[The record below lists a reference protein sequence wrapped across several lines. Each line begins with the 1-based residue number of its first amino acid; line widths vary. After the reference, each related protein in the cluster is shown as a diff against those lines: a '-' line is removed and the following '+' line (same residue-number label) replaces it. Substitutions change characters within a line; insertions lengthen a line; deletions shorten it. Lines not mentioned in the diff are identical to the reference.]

1 MKLLKS
7 EKNDM
12 DAGNDIILRAE
23 NVTRDFYRK
32 SEVIHAVRGV
42 SVEIKRGTFNILCG
56 RSGSGNTTL
65 INMLA
70 AIDTPTSGDIFF
82 EDVNVALLNERKRD
96 ELRRKNIGIIFQNT
110 ALLAQMSA
118 LENVEFSLSVSGKK
132 VKNKKDL
139 CIEWLEKLGI
149 RERRNHMPAE
159 MSGGEQA
166 RVAISRALVHSPKL
180 ILADE
185 PTSELDSKTSFRV
198 VDLFRELVDKE
209 GLTIVMTTHD
219 VNIMDVADT
228 IYTMEDG
235 VIVSERKG
243 NKAI

>member
-1 MKLLKS
+1 MEAGYDVILK
-7 EKNDM
+7 
-12 DAGNDIILRAE
+12 AE
-23 NVTRDFYRK
+23 NVTRDFHRK

-42 SVEIKRGTFNILCG
+42 SVNIKRGTFNILCG
-56 RSGSGNTTL
+56 RSGSGKTTL

-70 AIDTPTSGDIFF
+70 AIDTPTSGNIFF
-82 EDVNVALLNERKRD
+82 DDVNVALLNERKRD

-132 VKNKKDL
+132 VKNKRDL
-139 CIEWLEKLGI
+139 SIEWLEKLGI

-243 NKAI
+243 NRT

>member
-1 MKLLKS
+1 M
-7 EKNDM
+7 EP
-12 DAGNDIILRAE
+12 GNDIILKAE

-42 SVEIKRGTFNILCG
+42 SVDIKRGTFNILCG
-56 RSGSGNTTL
+56 RSGSGKTTL

-70 AIDTPTSGDIFF
+70 AIDTPTSGTILFD
-82 EDVNVALLNERKRD
+82 DVNIALLNERKRD

-132 VKNKKDL
+132 IKNKRDVS
-139 CIEWLEKLGI
+139 IEWLEKLGI

-243 NKAI
+243 NRT

>member
-1 MKLLKS
+1 MADK
-7 EKNDM
+7 DY
-12 DAGNDIILRAE
+12 ILRAE
-23 NVTRDFYRK
+23 QVTRDFYRK

-42 SVEIKRGTFNILCG
+42 DVSIERGTFNILCG
-56 RSGSGNTTL
+56 KSGSGKTTF

-70 AIDTPTSGDIFF
+70 AIDIPTSGKIYFNDEDIT
-82 EDVNVALLNERKRD
+82 VLSERKRD

-118 LENVEFSLSVSGKK
+118 VENVEFALSVSGLK
-132 VKNKKDL
+132 VKNKRDVS
-139 CIEWLEKLGI
+139 ISWLEKLGI

-166 RVAISRALVHSPKL
+166 RVAISRALVHSPCL

-185 PTSELDSKTSFRV
+185 PTAELDPKTAFKV

-209 GLTIVMTTHD
+209 KLTIVMTTHD
-219 VNIMDVADT
+219 VNIMDVADH

-235 VIVSERKG
+235 VIVSEREG
-243 NKAI
+243 NRSL

>member
-1 MKLLKS
+1 M
-7 EKNDM
+7 E
-12 DAGNDIILRAE
+12 AGNDIILKAE

-42 SVEIKRGTFNILCG
+42 SVDIKRGTFNILCG
-56 RSGSGNTTL
+56 RSGSGKTTL

-70 AIDTPTSGDIFF
+70 AIDTPTSGTILFD
-82 EDVNVALLNERKRD
+82 DVNIALLNERKRD

-132 VKNKKDL
+132 VKNKRDVS
-139 CIEWLEKLGI
+139 IECLEKLGI

-243 NKAI
+243 NRA

>member
-1 MKLLKS
+1 M
-7 EKNDM
+7 ET
-12 DAGNDIILRAE
+12 GEFILRAE
-23 NVTRDFYRK
+23 DVTRDFYRK

-42 SVEIKRGTFNILCG
+42 NVNIKRGTFNILCG
-56 RSGSGNTTL
+56 RSGSGKTTF

-70 AIDTPTSGDIFF
+70 AIDTPTSGKIFF
-82 EDVNVALLNERKRD
+82 EDVNIALLNERKRD

-118 LENVEFSLSVSGKK
+118 VENVEFSLSVSGKK
-132 VKNKKDL
+132 VKNKRD
-139 CIEWLEKLGI
+139 IAVEWLDKLGI

-180 ILADE
+180 VLADE
-185 PTSELDSKTSFRV
+185 PTAELDSKTSFRV
-198 VDLFRELVDKE
+198 VDLFRELVDKQ

-243 NKAI
+243 NRSL

>member
-1 MKLLKS
+1 METGES
-7 EKNDM
+7 
-12 DAGNDIILRAE
+12 ILRVE
-23 NVTRDFYRK
+23 DVTRDFYRK

-42 SVEIKRGTFNILCG
+42 NVNIKRGTFNILCG
-56 RSGSGNTTL
+56 RSGSGKTTL

-70 AIDTPTSGDIFF
+70 AIDTPTSGKIFF
-82 EDVNVALLNERKRD
+82 EDVNIALLNERKRD

-118 LENVEFSLSVSGKK
+118 LENVEFSISVSGKK
-132 VKNKKDL
+132 IKNKRDL
-139 CIEWLEKLGI
+139 AIDWLDKLGI

-180 ILADE
+180 VLADE
-185 PTSELDSKTSFRV
+185 PTAELDSKTSFRV
-198 VDLFRELVDKE
+198 VNLFRELVDKQ

-243 NKAI
+243 NRSL